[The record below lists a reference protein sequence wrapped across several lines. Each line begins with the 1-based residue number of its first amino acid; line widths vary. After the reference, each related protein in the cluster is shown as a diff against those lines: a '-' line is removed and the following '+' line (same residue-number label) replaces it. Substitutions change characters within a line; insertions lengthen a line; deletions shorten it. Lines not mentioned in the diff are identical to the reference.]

1 MSLECSFLVV
11 MEDINKFEICAVLTD
26 GVLGIPVTVN
36 LSTVCG
42 TACCEYNIITTMLN
56 IQ

>member
-1 MSLECSFLVV
+1 MSLECSFLEV
-11 MEDINKFEICAVLTD
+11 MEDINMFEICAVLTD
-26 GVLGIPVTVN
+26 GILGIPVTVN
-36 LSTVCG
+36 LSTVCD